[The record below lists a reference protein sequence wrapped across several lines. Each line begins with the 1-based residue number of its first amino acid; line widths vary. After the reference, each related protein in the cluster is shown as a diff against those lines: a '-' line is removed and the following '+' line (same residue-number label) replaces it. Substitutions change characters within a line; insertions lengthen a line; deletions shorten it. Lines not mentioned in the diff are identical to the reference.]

1 MNTIFVEISNKPL
14 QFSLMCGILLATIMR
29 FSEGVGANPLF
40 LRNIADWPQIPA
52 SLCVKGVILLSKE
65 IESKVE
71 TLALP
76 ICKEFGLNLWA
87 VEFVKEGSN
96 WFLRVLI
103 DRDGGVTIDD
113 CENVSRKLD
122 KQLDTHDFIAQAYM
136 LEVGSAGID
145 RPLKRPEDFEKYT
158 GEYVDI
164 KLYKAINKV
173 KQFQGK
179 LRGLENSI
187 ISIET
192 DDGETLSFE
201 LASVASCRLAV
212 IF

>member
-1 MNTIFVEISNKPL
+1 
-14 QFSLMCGILLATIMR
+14 MR

-122 KQLDTHDFIAQAYM
+122 KQLDTHDFIEQAYM

>member
-1 MNTIFVEISNKPL
+1 
-14 QFSLMCGILLATIMR
+14 
-29 FSEGVGANPLF
+29 
-40 LRNIADWPQIPA
+40 
-52 SLCVKGVILLSKE
+52 LSKE

-71 TLALP
+71 ALALP
-76 ICKEFGLNLWA
+76 ICNEFGLNLWA

-96 WFLRVLI
+96 WFLRILI

-122 KQLDTHDFIAQAYM
+122 KQLDKYDFIEQAYM

-179 LRGLENSI
+179 LRGLENGI

-192 DDGETLSFE
+192 DGGETLEFE
-201 LASVASCRLAV
+201 LMSVASCRLSV

>member
-1 MNTIFVEISNKPL
+1 MIK
-14 QFSLMCGILLATIMR
+14 
-29 FSEGVGANPLF
+29 
-40 LRNIADWPQIPA
+40 
-52 SLCVKGVILLSKE
+52 LSKE
-65 IESKVE
+65 IESRVE
-71 TLALP
+71 ALAAP
-76 ICKEFGLNLWA
+76 ICASAGVKLWA
-87 VEFVKEGSN
+87 VDFTKEGSN

-103 DRDGGVTIDD
+103 DREGGVTIDD

-122 KQLDTHDFIAQAYM
+122 KQLDTHDFIEQAYM
-136 LEVGSAGID
+136 LEVGSPGID

-179 LRGLENSI
+179 LRGFENNI

-192 DDGETLSFE
+192 DDGETLEFE
-201 LASVASCRLAV
+201 LPSVASCKLSV

>member
-1 MNTIFVEISNKPL
+1 M
-14 QFSLMCGILLATIMR
+14 
-29 FSEGVGANPLF
+29 
-40 LRNIADWPQIPA
+40 
-52 SLCVKGVILLSKE
+52 SKE
-65 IESKVE
+65 IEGKVE
-71 TLALP
+71 ALAAP
-76 ICKEFGLNLWA
+76 ICESFGLNLWA

-122 KQLDTHDFIAQAYM
+122 KLLDTHDFIEQAYM

-145 RPLKRPEDFEKYT
+145 RPLKRPEDYEKYI
-158 GEYVDI
+158 GKYVDI
-164 KLYKAINKV
+164 KLYKAVNKI

-179 LRGLENSI
+179 LLGLKNGI
-187 ISIET
+187 ISIVT
-192 DDGETLSFE
+192 DGGETLEFDF
-201 LASVASCRLAV
+201 ASVASCRLAV